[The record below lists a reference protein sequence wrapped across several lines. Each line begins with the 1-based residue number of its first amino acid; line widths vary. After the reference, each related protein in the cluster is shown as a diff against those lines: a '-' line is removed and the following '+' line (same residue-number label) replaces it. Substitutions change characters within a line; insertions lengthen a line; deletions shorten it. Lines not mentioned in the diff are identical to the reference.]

1 MPPIA
6 GVANG
11 AMSMDDIP
19 FDKMSLQSMNKVLRP
34 KVDGSKILDEI
45 FYDTPLDFFIMFSSM
60 TACIGNPG
68 QSHYAAANMFMT
80 ALAFQRQKRGV
91 VGSVIDLTSLIGIGY
106 IARAGLG
113 KEHFMSSGVSSVSE
127 PDLHQIFAEAVK
139 NGRANSHEIAEVVTG
154 FGPIFA
160 GQVSKERFRNDLKF
174 CQLTFEHPAS
184 QEASSS
190 GLIASVRAQLKDT
203 KYLSQ
208 VQDILSSEF
217 SPPFFL
223 LFVRVGGVADIG
235 QRGRHRIIHNTDE
248 ETPPNPIRPGSR

>member
-1 MPPIA
+1 
-6 GVANG
+6 
-11 AMSMDDIP
+11 
-19 FDKMSLQSMNKVLRP
+19 
-34 KVDGSKILDEI
+34 
-45 FYDTPLDFFIMFSSM
+45 M

-139 NGRANSHEIAEVVTG
+139 NGKANSQEIAEVVTG

-160 GQVSKERFRNDLKF
+160 GQVSKERFHNDLKF
-174 CQLTFEHPAS
+174 CQLTFGHPAS

-217 SPPFFL
+217 FFFFFF
-223 LFVRVGGVADIG
+223 FVQVGGVADIG
-235 QRGRHRIIHNTDE
+235 QRGRHRIIHSMDE
-248 ETPPNPIRPGSR
+248 ETPPNSIRPGS